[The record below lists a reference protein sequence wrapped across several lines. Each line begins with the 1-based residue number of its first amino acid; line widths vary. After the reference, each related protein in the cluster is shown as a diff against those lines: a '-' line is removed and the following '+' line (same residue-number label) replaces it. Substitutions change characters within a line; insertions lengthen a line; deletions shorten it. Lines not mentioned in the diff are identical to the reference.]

1 MKRKPVLLRA
11 VARQD
16 LEQALAYYLNEAT
29 PRTALGFITDA
40 ERAMAQLARAATA
53 GSTRYAHELAI
64 PGLRTWA
71 LRRDPYVIF
80 YVERADHV
88 DVWRILHAARDIPA
102 WLQEPE
108 SG

>member
-11 VARQD
+11 LARED
-16 LEQALAYYLNEAT
+16 LDRALAYYFAEAT
-29 PRTALGFITDA
+29 PRIALGFIADA

-53 GSTRYAHELAI
+53 GSTRYAHELDI

-71 LRRDPYVIF
+71 LRRYPYVIF
-80 YVERADHV
+80 HVERADHV

-102 WLQEPE
+102 RLQGPE